1 MIRRLALTLAVLSA
15 LTGAGGAAFAQA
27 QRRECL
33 NPAATLEAIA
43 QHRLVRPG
51 DALSAAAF
59 VSKAEALSAKLCRW
73 DSGYKYEI
81 TLLRRDG
88 KIIRAHV
95 DAASGLPVDP

>member
-1 MIRRLALTLAVLSA
+1 MLRAVRLLVVLTALSGAV
-15 LTGAGGAAFAQA
+15 GAAYA

-33 NPAATLEAIA
+33 DPGKTLEAIA

-51 DALSAAAF
+51 DALSTAAF
-59 VSKAEALSAKLCRW
+59 ANKAEALSARLCRW
-73 DSGYKYEI
+73 DNGFKYEI

-88 KIIRAHV
+88 KVIRAYV

>member
-1 MIRRLALTLAVLSA
+1 MIRRLAPTLAVVAA
-15 LTGAGGAAFAQA
+15 LTGAGDAARAQA

-33 NPAATLEAIA
+33 NPAETLTAISE
-43 QHRLVRPG
+43 HRLVRPG
-51 DALSAAAF
+51 DALSTAAF

-73 DSGYKYEI
+73 DNGFKYEI

-88 KIIRAHV
+88 KVIRAYV